1 MILQMEQGSAPWRA
15 TDSRPGKR
23 VSINRF
29 HLFAQSVMKLKYKI
43 LASLC
48 LFASLPIM
56 IFGIYEAIQTYRM
69 EVTSN
74 QQQIATGLKR
84 LQNDL
89 GRILGEAE
97 SDLEYLTKTE
107 EVIRMMEGVEMED
120 VDEIAYWSEGLKTA
134 LSNFVRH
141 RRSFHSIYFI
151 GPEGKA
157 LVQTHLL
164 ENEQTPEPS
173 TELPVA
179 VTSVSESNPN
189 GAFWVKQQKDMELW
203 LRFKPSD
210 SEVDAFLVAKVNLNP
225 FFAASSDQELY
236 VTGMLGGYEMDLV
249 HGGKPATGT
258 RPQMLRELDKS
269 QDSWQKT
276 VGSNLLGFRKFHP
289 FRHAASDEL
298 HLVQAR
304 PKTVLTAPII
314 KRSLSMTAIC
324 LGAIVLAVIAGNF
337 LGNSIT
343 KPIHHSISESS
354 TSAYQMTQAIDLFSG
369 NVSKI
374 AKGTTDQAA
383 AIEETSASL
392 EEISAMSKDNTARVQ
407 SAKQL
412 AIDTHSVAETGS
424 MDVVEMDQAMNSI
437 KESSQ
442 DISRI
447 INTIDEVA
455 FQTNLLA
462 LNAAVEAARAGES
475 GAGFAVVA
483 DEVRELAKRSAI
495 AAKQTSD
502 IIRNSVKRI
511 EKGVEISGKL
521 SDSLK
526 EIVKQSTQVDTI
538 VAEMAVAANEQDLG
552 IQQIKSAIQQID
564 LVTHSNVSD
573 TNECQ
578 ESVQTLCSQAEFLES
593 VMQQLAI
600 IVDGG
605 KNSTNQEEEDKPLLQ
620 TMQKPTN

>member
-1 MILQMEQGSAPWRA
+1 
-15 TDSRPGKR
+15 
-23 VSINRF
+23 
-29 HLFAQSVMKLKYKI
+29 
-43 LASLC
+43 
-48 LFASLPIM
+48 
-56 IFGIYEAIQTYRM
+56 
-69 EVTSN
+69 
-74 QQQIATGLKR
+74 
-84 LQNDL
+84 
-89 GRILGEAE
+89 
-97 SDLEYLTKTE
+97 
-107 EVIRMMEGVEMED
+107 
-120 VDEIAYWSEGLKTA
+120 
-134 LSNFVRH
+134 
-141 RRSFHSIYFI
+141 
-151 GPEGKA
+151 
-157 LVQTHLL
+157 
-164 ENEQTPEPS
+164 
-173 TELPVA
+173 
-179 VTSVSESNPN
+179 
-189 GAFWVKQQKDMELW
+189 
-203 LRFKPSD
+203 
-210 SEVDAFLVAKVNLNP
+210 
-225 FFAASSDQELY
+225 
-236 VTGMLGGYEMDLV
+236 
-249 HGGKPATGT
+249 
-258 RPQMLRELDKS
+258 
-269 QDSWQKT
+269 
-276 VGSNLLGFRKFHP
+276 
-289 FRHAASDEL
+289 
-298 HLVQAR
+298 
-304 PKTVLTAPII
+304 
-314 KRSLSMTAIC
+314 
-324 LGAIVLAVIAGNF
+324 
-337 LGNSIT
+337 
-343 KPIHHSISESS
+343 
-354 TSAYQMTQAIDLFSG
+354 MTQAIDLFSG

-502 IIRNSVKRI
+502 IIRNSVQRI
-511 EKGVEISGKL
+511 EKGAEISGKL